1 MPRKRAS
8 RRPSR
13 IRHRRR
19 GKSTKKSTEQTTI
32 DAKRSVSIDNP
43 AKQQV
48 ADMEDIAKQFRKLF
62 PQQMEEAKALQKKKH
77 VMKKFTELAAE
88 MYYLVKEESTN
99 QSGAGERGGL
109 PRAREGEVHCLIVT
123 VMLFFLAICEII
135 GAFICASMEGVCE
148 EQSDF
153 WTPPQHPSVD

>member
-48 ADMEDIAKQFRKLF
+48 ADMEDIAKQFGKLF
-62 PQQMEEAKALQKKKH
+62 PQQMEEAKALQKKKVINTFRKH
-77 VMKKFTELAAE
+77 LGSKELAELRRFSA
-88 MYYLVKEESTN
+88 LLRV
-99 QSGAGERGGL
+99 GGKTVSRCCS
-109 PRAREGEVHCLIVT
+109 PKNVVHRR
-123 VMLFFLAICEII
+123 
-135 GAFICASMEGVCE
+135 
-148 EQSDF
+148 
-153 WTPPQHPSVD
+153 